1 MNLEDITLC
10 EISQPSKDKY
20 CMVPFK
26 REESGSCQRLGV
38 GKTGEILFNGYKV
51 SLGEEEEK
59 SGDGFW

>member
-1 MNLEDITLC
+1 
-10 EISQPSKDKY
+10 
-20 CMVPFK
+20 MVPFK

-38 GKTGEILFNGYKV
+38 GKTREILFNGYKV